1 MMARPRKNAA
11 ASRASLLPESAPL
24 PEIPVREQPY
34 PLPEGWKWVR
44 LGSVVTLQRGVSFK
58 KNDVRHSPQPNDCL
72 IIRGGNIAEGRI
84 DLDADNVYVD
94 KSFVSPNQLIKKYD
108 IVIVTSTG
116 SKKVIGRAGI
126 SFQDYT
132 NVAFG
137 AFLTLA
143 RINDKFNKK
152 YISLYFQTEI
162 YRSRIRNLSKGVNIN
177 NVKSEYIT
185 EAELPLPPREE
196 QERIVEHIESLFA
209 RLDEARQKAEAV
221 RDSVALRRAA
231 ILHKAFTGELTAK
244 WREEQ
249 RISKESWEEKDF
261 AHIITNIEAGK
272 NIRCEERPP
281 HENEVGIIKVSAV
294 TWGFFNEM
302 ESKTCPDASL
312 YNENIQIKRGDFLFS
327 RANTIQLV
335 GNCVIV
341 ENITKKLMLS
351 DKILRFSIDRCTL
364 KNYLLFFSMSE
375 QYRRQIENAA
385 SGNQDGM
392 RNISQK
398 KLLGLTIPLPT
409 LPEQREIVR
418 ILDDLLGRE
427 QRIREAADAVVAHI
441 ERMKKAILARAF
453 RGELGRADCP
463 SRP

>member
-44 LGSVVTLQRGVSFK
+44 LGDVYTINPKNEINDSTLVSFVPMERISPGMTGVFTFETRNWEK
-58 KNDVRHSPQPNDCL
+58 VKRGYTHFADGDVAFAKISPCFENRKSMIVHGLENGYGAGTTELIVLRQPNIL
-72 IIRGGNIAEGRI
+72 QKYTFFII
-84 DLDADNVYVD
+84 
-94 KSFVSPNQLIKKYD
+94 
-108 IVIVTSTG
+108 STDDF
-116 SKKVIGRAGI
+116 I
-126 SFQDYT
+126 Q
-132 NVAFG
+132 
-137 AFLTLA
+137 
-143 RINDKFNKK
+143 
-152 YISLYFQTEI
+152 
-162 YRSRIRNLSKGVNIN
+162 KGVQTYSGTVGQQRISIDFVRNYPI
-177 NVKSEYIT
+177 
-185 EAELPLPPREE
+185 PLPPREE
-196 QERIVEHIESLFA
+196 QERIVGHIESLFA

-249 RISKESWEEKDF
+249 GVECWPLTTL
-261 AHIITNIEAGK
+261 H
-272 NIRCEERPP
+272 
-281 HENEVGIIKVSAV
+281 KVSSLITKGASPKWQGISYVEDETQTLFVTSENVREGYLKFENKKFVEDSINIKQKRSCLKYGDILINIVGASIGRAAV
-294 TWGFFNEM
+294 YQEKYKANINQAV
-302 ESKTCPDASL
+302 CLVRL
-312 YNENIQIKRGDFLFS
+312 YENISSSYVCYYLNSPAALTYYFENKAETA
-327 RANTIQLV
+327 RANLSLTDI
-335 GNCVIV
+335 N
-341 ENITKKLMLS
+341 NITL
-351 DKILRFSIDRCTL
+351 
-364 KNYLLFFSMSE
+364 
-375 QYRRQIENAA
+375 
-385 SGNQDGM
+385 
-392 RNISQK
+392 
-398 KLLGLTIPLPT
+398 PLPT

>member
-1 MMARPRKNAA
+1 MARPRKNAD
-11 ASRASLLPESAPL
+11 ASRASLPPESAPL
-24 PEIPVREQPY
+24 PEIPMREQPY

-44 LGSVVTLQRGVSFK
+44 LSSLCSLQNGKAFKPSDWSESGIPIVRIQNLNNENCKFNFYNGHIDNKFLLKSGDLLFAWSGTPGTSFGAHIWMRGKAVLNQHIFRIDFDEEVILKYFFK
-58 KNDVRHSPQPNDCL
+58 YAINCRLEEL
-72 IIRGGNIAEGRI
+72 IIQAHGGAG
-84 DLDADNVYVD
+84 LQHVT
-94 KSFVSPNQLIKKYD
+94 KSVFENTPI
-108 IVIVTSTG
+108 
-116 SKKVIGRAGI
+116 
-126 SFQDYT
+126 
-132 NVAFG
+132 
-137 AFLTLA
+137 
-143 RINDKFNKK
+143 
-152 YISLYFQTEI
+152 
-162 YRSRIRNLSKGVNIN
+162 
-177 NVKSEYIT
+177 
-185 EAELPLPPREE
+185 PLPPREE
-196 QERIVEHIESLFA
+196 QERIVGHIESLFA

-249 RISKESWEEKDF
+249 GISKESWEKKDF

-272 NIRCEERPP
+272 NVRCEERPP
-281 HENEVGIIKVSAV
+281 RENEAGIIKVSAV

-302 ESKTCPDASL
+302 ESKTCPDPSL
-312 YNENIQIKRGDFLFS
+312 YNENIQIKKGDFLFS
-327 RANTIQLV
+327 RANTLQLV

-351 DKILRFSIDRCTL
+351 DKILRFSLDECTL
-364 KNYLLFFSMSE
+364 KNYLLFFSLSD
-375 QYRRQIENAA
+375 QYRSQIENAA

-418 ILDDLLGRE
+418 LLDDLLGGER
-427 QRIREAADAVVAHI
+427 RIGEAADAVVAHI

-453 RGELGRADCP
+453 RGELGRTDRP
-463 SRP
+463 SRA

>member
-44 LGSVVTLQRGVSFK
+44 LGDCNHYAGETINPALFQEDIFELYSVPSCITGYPEILSGKEIGSSKQSVEPG
-58 KNDVRHSPQPNDCL
+58 DVLLCKINP
-72 IIRGGNIAEGRI
+72 
-84 DLDADNVYVD
+84 
-94 KSFVSPNQLIKKYD
+94 
-108 IVIVTSTG
+108 
-116 SKKVIGRAGI
+116 
-126 SFQDYT
+126 
-132 NVAFG
+132 
-137 AFLTLA
+137 
-143 RINDKFNKK
+143 RINRVWRVVGYTANRLAASSEWIVFRNKDISSK
-152 YISLYFQTEI
+152 YMMLCMQSAYFREYMLSNVSGVGGSLMRAQPKHVRRYPI
-162 YRSRIRNLSKGVNIN
+162 
-177 NVKSEYIT
+177 
-185 EAELPLPPREE
+185 PLPPREE
-196 QERIVEHIESLFA
+196 QERIVGHIESLFA

-249 RISKESWEEKDF
+249 GVECWPLTTL
-261 AHIITNIEAGK
+261 H
-272 NIRCEERPP
+272 
-281 HENEVGIIKVSAV
+281 KVSSLITKGASPKWQGISYVEDETQTLFVTSENVREGYLKFENKKFVEDSINIKQKRSCLKYGDILINIVGASIGRAAV
-294 TWGFFNEM
+294 YQEKYKANINQAV
-302 ESKTCPDASL
+302 CLVRL
-312 YNENIQIKRGDFLFS
+312 YENISSSYVCYYLNSPAALTYYFENKAETA
-327 RANTIQLV
+327 RANLSLTDI
-335 GNCVIV
+335 N
-341 ENITKKLMLS
+341 NITL
-351 DKILRFSIDRCTL
+351 
-364 KNYLLFFSMSE
+364 
-375 QYRRQIENAA
+375 
-385 SGNQDGM
+385 
-392 RNISQK
+392 
-398 KLLGLTIPLPT
+398 PLPT

>member
-1 MMARPRKNAA
+1 MARPRKNAD

-24 PEIPVREQPY
+24 PEIPVREQPC

-44 LGSVVTLQRGVSFK
+44 LGDVYTINPKNEINDSTLVSFVPMEK
-58 KNDVRHSPQPNDCL
+58 ISPGMTGVFTFETRNWEKVKRGYTHFADGDVAFAKISPCFENRKSMIVHGLENGYGAGTTELIILRQPNIL
-72 IIRGGNIAEGRI
+72 QKYTFFII
-84 DLDADNVYVD
+84 
-94 KSFVSPNQLIKKYD
+94 
-108 IVIVTSTG
+108 STDDF
-116 SKKVIGRAGI
+116 I
-126 SFQDYT
+126 Q
-132 NVAFG
+132 
-137 AFLTLA
+137 
-143 RINDKFNKK
+143 
-152 YISLYFQTEI
+152 
-162 YRSRIRNLSKGVNIN
+162 KGVQTYSGTVGQQRISIDFVRNYPI
-177 NVKSEYIT
+177 
-185 EAELPLPPREE
+185 PLPPREE
-196 QERIVEHIESLFA
+196 QERIVGHIESLFA

-249 RISKESWEEKDF
+249 GISKESWKKKDF

-272 NIRCEERPP
+272 NVRCEERPP
-281 HENEVGIIKVSAV
+281 RENEAGIIKVSAV

-302 ESKTCPDASL
+302 ESKTCPDPSL
-312 YNENIQIKRGDFLFS
+312 YNENIQIKKGDFLFS
-327 RANTIQLV
+327 RANTLQLV

-351 DKILRFSIDRCTL
+351 DKILRFSLDECTL
-364 KNYLLFFSMSE
+364 KNYLLFFSLSD
-375 QYRRQIENAA
+375 QYRSQIENAA

-418 ILDDLLGRE
+418 LLDDLLGGER
-427 QRIREAADAVVAHI
+427 RIREAADAVVAHI

-463 SRP
+463 SRA

>member
-1 MMARPRKNAA
+1 MARPRKNAD

-24 PEIPVREQPY
+24 PEIPVREQPC

-44 LGSVVTLQRGVSFK
+44 LGSVATVIMGQSPAGSYTTSDSSFMPLIGGASDMGELYPAPQKYTQKPIKISKDDDIIICVRATLGKPIFSDGKYCLGRGVAAIRST
-58 KNDVRHSPQPNDCL
+58 L
-72 IIRGGNIAEGRI
+72 ISRDFIRFFILNFESYLYEKAKGSTFAQ
-84 DLDADNVYVD
+84 
-94 KSFVSPNQLIKKYD
+94 VS
-108 IVIVTSTG
+108 ST
-116 SKKVIGRAGI
+116 VLMQMP
-126 SFQDYT
+126 F
-132 NVAFG
+132 
-137 AFLTLA
+137 
-143 RINDKFNKK
+143 
-152 YISLYFQTEI
+152 
-162 YRSRIRNLSKGVNIN
+162 
-177 NVKSEYIT
+177 
-185 EAELPLPPREE
+185 PLPPREE
-196 QERIVEHIESLFA
+196 QERIVGHIESLFT

-249 RISKESWEEKDF
+249 GISKESWEKKDF

-272 NIRCEERPP
+272 NVRCEERPP
-281 HENEVGIIKVSAV
+281 RENEAGIIKVSAV

-302 ESKTCPDASL
+302 ESKTCPDPSL
-312 YNENIQIKRGDFLFS
+312 YNENIQIKKGDFLFS
-327 RANTIQLV
+327 RANTLQLV

-351 DKILRFSIDRCTL
+351 DKILRFSLDECTL
-364 KNYLLFFSMSE
+364 KNYLLFFSLSD
-375 QYRRQIENAA
+375 QYRSQIENAA

-418 ILDDLLGRE
+418 LLDDLLGGER
-427 QRIREAADAVVAHI
+427 RIGEAADAVVAHI

-453 RGELGRADCP
+453 RGELGRTDRP
-463 SRP
+463 SRA

>member
-44 LGSVVTLQRGVSFK
+44 LGSVVVVSKEK
-58 KNDVRHSPQPNDCL
+58 KENFSSELRYIGLEHIEKDKG
-72 IIRGGNIAEGRI
+72 IIGYTSAEGIRSVKNVFHPGQVLYGRLRPYLNKHDI
-84 DLDADNVYVD
+84 ADFSGVCSTDILVLDCK
-94 KSFVSPNQLIKKYD
+94 KSVNSKFINLFFNINYAIEYAVANSKGINLPRVSE
-108 IVIVTSTG
+108 
-116 SKKVIGRAGI
+116 KVI
-126 SFQDYT
+126 S
-132 NVAFG
+132 
-137 AFLTLA
+137 
-143 RINDKFNKK
+143 
-152 YISLYFQTEI
+152 
-162 YRSRIRNLSKGVNIN
+162 NIPF
-177 NVKSEYIT
+177 
-185 EAELPLPPREE
+185 PLPPREE
-196 QERIVEHIESLFA
+196 QERIVGHIESLFA

-249 RISKESWEEKDF
+249 GISKESWEEKDF

-441 ERMKKAILARAF
+441 ERMKKAILAHAF

>member
-44 LGSVVTLQRGVSFK
+44 LGDVTQIASGGTPSSKTKEFYD
-58 KNDVRHSPQPNDCL
+58 N
-72 IIRGGNIAEGRI
+72 GNIPWLSPA
-84 DLDADNVYVD
+84 DLSNYTAVYISHGKKMLTPLGLKNSSARLLPSNTVCL
-94 KSFVSPNQLIKKYD
+94 SSRAPIGYVVIAQNPLCTNQGFKNFLPSHLYTPRFLYWYLK
-108 IVIVTSTG
+108 G
-116 SKKVIGRAGI
+116 SKPLLESYASGTTFLELSATKV
-126 SFQDYT
+126 
-132 NVAFG
+132 
-137 AFLTLA
+137 A
-143 RINDKFNKK
+143 RIPF
-152 YISLYFQTEI
+152 
-162 YRSRIRNLSKGVNIN
+162 
-177 NVKSEYIT
+177 
-185 EAELPLPPREE
+185 PLPPREE
-196 QERIVEHIESLFA
+196 QERIVGHIESLFA

-249 RISKESWEEKDF
+249 GVECWPLTTL
-261 AHIITNIEAGK
+261 H
-272 NIRCEERPP
+272 
-281 HENEVGIIKVSAV
+281 KVSSLITKGASPKWQGISYVEDETQTLFVTSENVREGYLKFENKKFVEDSINIIQKRSCLKYGDILINIVGASIGRAAIYQEKYKANINQAV
-294 TWGFFNEM
+294 
-302 ESKTCPDASL
+302 CLVRL
-312 YNENIQIKRGDFLFS
+312 YENISSSYVCYYLNSPAALTYYFENKVETA
-327 RANTIQLV
+327 RANLSLADI
-335 GNCVIV
+335 N
-341 ENITKKLMLS
+341 NITL
-351 DKILRFSIDRCTL
+351 
-364 KNYLLFFSMSE
+364 
-375 QYRRQIENAA
+375 
-385 SGNQDGM
+385 
-392 RNISQK
+392 
-398 KLLGLTIPLPT
+398 PLPT

>member
-1 MMARPRKNAA
+1 MARPRKNAD

-44 LGSVVTLQRGVSFK
+44 LGDVYTINPKNEINDSTLVSFVPMEK
-58 KNDVRHSPQPNDCL
+58 ISPGMTGVFTFETRNWEKVKRGYTHFADGDVAFAKISPCFENRKSMIVHGLENGYGAGTTELIILRQPNIL
-72 IIRGGNIAEGRI
+72 QKYTFFII
-84 DLDADNVYVD
+84 
-94 KSFVSPNQLIKKYD
+94 
-108 IVIVTSTG
+108 STDDF
-116 SKKVIGRAGI
+116 I
-126 SFQDYT
+126 Q
-132 NVAFG
+132 
-137 AFLTLA
+137 
-143 RINDKFNKK
+143 
-152 YISLYFQTEI
+152 
-162 YRSRIRNLSKGVNIN
+162 KGVQTYSGTVGQQRISIDFVRNYPIP
-177 NVKSEYIT
+177 I
-185 EAELPLPPREE
+185 PPREE
-196 QERIVEHIESLFA
+196 QERIVGHIESLFA

-249 RISKESWEEKDF
+249 GISKESWEKKDF

-272 NIRCEERPP
+272 NVRCEERPP
-281 HENEVGIIKVSAV
+281 RENEAGIIKVSAV

-302 ESKTCPDASL
+302 ESKTCPDPSL
-312 YNENIQIKRGDFLFS
+312 YNENIQIKKGDFLFS
-327 RANTIQLV
+327 RANTLQLV

-351 DKILRFSIDRCTL
+351 DKILRFSLDECTL
-364 KNYLLFFSMSE
+364 KNYLLFFSLSD
-375 QYRRQIENAA
+375 QYRSQIENAA

-418 ILDDLLGRE
+418 LLDDLLGGER
-427 QRIREAADAVVAHI
+427 RIGEAADAVVAHI

-453 RGELGRADCP
+453 RGELGRADRP
-463 SRP
+463 SRA

>member
-24 PEIPVREQPY
+24 PEIPVQEQPY
-34 PLPEGWKWVR
+34 PLPKGWKWVR

-177 NVKSEYIT
+177 NVKSEDIT

-249 RISKESWEEKDF
+249 GISKESWEEKKLGSLATLQTGLMKGRKISGPSVYKPYLRVANVQDGYF
-261 AHIITNIEAGK
+261 NLAEIKQIEV
-272 NIRCEERPP
+272 EESRVARWILQKGDVLLT
-281 HENEVGIIKVSAV
+281 EG
-294 TWGFFNEM
+294 
-302 ESKTCPDASL
+302 
-312 YNENIQIKRGDFLFS
+312 GDFDKLGRGAVWEDQIPDCLHQNHIFAVRVNKEILDPYFLS
-327 RANTIQLV
+327 YQTRSKY
-335 GNCVIV
+335 G
-341 ENITKKLMLS
+341 KKYFIDCSKQTTNLA
-351 DKILRFSIDRCTL
+351 SINSKQL
-364 KNYLLFFSMSE
+364 KNFPV
-375 QYRRQIENAA
+375 I
-385 SGNQDGM
+385 
-392 RNISQK
+392 
-398 KLLGLTIPLPT
+398 LPT

-427 QRIREAADAVVAHI
+427 QRISEAADAVVAHI

>member
-1 MMARPRKNAA
+1 MARPRKNAD

-44 LGSVVTLQRGVSFK
+44 LGDVYTINPKNEINDSTLVSFVPMEK
-58 KNDVRHSPQPNDCL
+58 ISPGMTGVFTFETRNWEKVKRGYTHFADGDVAFAKISPCFENRKSMIVHGLENGYGAGTTELIILRQPNIL
-72 IIRGGNIAEGRI
+72 QKYTFFII
-84 DLDADNVYVD
+84 
-94 KSFVSPNQLIKKYD
+94 
-108 IVIVTSTG
+108 STDDF
-116 SKKVIGRAGI
+116 I
-126 SFQDYT
+126 Q
-132 NVAFG
+132 
-137 AFLTLA
+137 
-143 RINDKFNKK
+143 
-152 YISLYFQTEI
+152 
-162 YRSRIRNLSKGVNIN
+162 KGVQTYSGTVGQQRISIDFVRNYPI
-177 NVKSEYIT
+177 
-185 EAELPLPPREE
+185 PLPPREE
-196 QERIVEHIESLFA
+196 QERIVGHIESLFA

-249 RISKESWEEKDF
+249 GISKESWKKKDF

-272 NIRCEERPP
+272 NVRCEERPP
-281 HENEVGIIKVSAV
+281 RENEAGIIKVSAV

-302 ESKTCPDASL
+302 ESKTCPDPSL
-312 YNENIQIKRGDFLFS
+312 YNENIQIKKGDFLFS
-327 RANTIQLV
+327 RANTLQLV

-351 DKILRFSIDRCTL
+351 DKILRFSLDECTL
-364 KNYLLFFSMSE
+364 KNYLLFFSLSD
-375 QYRRQIENAA
+375 QYRSQIENAA

-418 ILDDLLGRE
+418 LLDDLLGRE
-427 QRIREAADAVVAHI
+427 RRIGEAADAVVAHI

-453 RGELGRADCP
+453 RGELGRADRP
-463 SRP
+463 SRA

>member
-1 MMARPRKNAA
+1 MARPRKNAD

-44 LGSVVTLQRGVSFK
+44 LGDVTQIASGGTPSSKTKEFYD
-58 KNDVRHSPQPNDCL
+58 N
-72 IIRGGNIAEGRI
+72 GNIPWLSPA
-84 DLDADNVYVD
+84 DLSNYNAVYISHGKKMLTPLGLKNSSARLLPSNTVCL
-94 KSFVSPNQLIKKYD
+94 SSRAPIGYVVIAQNPLCTNQGFKNFLPSHLYIPRFLYWYLK
-108 IVIVTSTG
+108 G
-116 SKKVIGRAGI
+116 SKPLLESYASGTTFLELSATKV
-126 SFQDYT
+126 
-132 NVAFG
+132 
-137 AFLTLA
+137 A
-143 RINDKFNKK
+143 RIPF
-152 YISLYFQTEI
+152 
-162 YRSRIRNLSKGVNIN
+162 
-177 NVKSEYIT
+177 
-185 EAELPLPPREE
+185 PLPPREE
-196 QERIVEHIESLFA
+196 QERIVGHIESLFA

-249 RISKESWEEKDF
+249 GISKESWKKKDF

-272 NIRCEERPP
+272 NVRCEERPP
-281 HENEVGIIKVSAV
+281 RENEAGIIKVSAV

-302 ESKTCPDASL
+302 ESKTCPDPSL
-312 YNENIQIKRGDFLFS
+312 YNENIQIKKGDFLFS
-327 RANTIQLV
+327 RANTLQLV

-351 DKILRFSIDRCTL
+351 DKILRFSLDECTL
-364 KNYLLFFSMSE
+364 KNYLLFFSLSD
-375 QYRRQIENAA
+375 QYRSQIENAA

-418 ILDDLLGRE
+418 LLDDLLGRE
-427 QRIREAADAVVAHI
+427 RRIGEAADAVVAHI

-453 RGELGRADCP
+453 RGELGRADRP
-463 SRP
+463 SRA

>member
-1 MMARPRKNAA
+1 MARPRKNAA

-24 PEIPVREQPY
+24 PEIPVQEQPY

-44 LGSVVTLQRGVSFK
+44 LIHEFAECLDSFRK
-58 KNDVRHSPQPNDCL
+58 PVNAAERLHRKGAIPYYGATGQVGWIDDYLTNEHLVLLGEDGAPFFDPLKDKAY
-72 IIRGGNIAEGRI
+72 IISGKAWVNNHAHILRSRFGESGNIF
-84 DLDADNVYVD
+84 LMHYLN
-94 KSFVSPNQLIKKYD
+94 SFNYNGYINGTTRPKLTQANLGLIP
-108 IVIVTSTG
+108 I
-116 SKKVIGRAGI
+116 
-126 SFQDYT
+126 
-132 NVAFG
+132 
-137 AFLTLA
+137 
-143 RINDKFNKK
+143 
-152 YISLYFQTEI
+152 
-162 YRSRIRNLSKGVNIN
+162 
-177 NVKSEYIT
+177 
-185 EAELPLPPREE
+185 PLPPREE
-196 QERIVEHIESLFA
+196 QERIVGHIESLFA

-249 RISKESWEEKDF
+249 GISKESWEEKDF

-272 NIRCEERPP
+272 NVRCEERPP

-302 ESKTCPDASL
+302 ESKTCHDSSL

-351 DKILRFSIDRCTL
+351 DKILRFSIDRCIL
-364 KNYLLFFSMSE
+364 KNYLLFFSMS
-375 QYRRQIENAA
+375 QKYRRQIENTA

-398 KLLGLTIPLPT
+398 KLLELTIPLPT
-409 LPEQREIVR
+409 LPEQQEIVR

-427 QRIREAADAVVAHI
+427 QRIREAANAVVAHI

-453 RGELGRADCP
+453 RGELGRADRP

>member
-1 MMARPRKNAA
+1 MARPRKNAD

-44 LGSVVTLQRGVSFK
+44 LGDVYTINPKNEINDSTLVSFVPMEK
-58 KNDVRHSPQPNDCL
+58 ISPGMTGVFTFETRNWEKVKRGYTHFADGDVAFAKISPCFENRKSMIVHGLENGYGAGTTELIILRQPNIL
-72 IIRGGNIAEGRI
+72 QKYTFFII
-84 DLDADNVYVD
+84 
-94 KSFVSPNQLIKKYD
+94 
-108 IVIVTSTG
+108 STDDF
-116 SKKVIGRAGI
+116 I
-126 SFQDYT
+126 Q
-132 NVAFG
+132 
-137 AFLTLA
+137 
-143 RINDKFNKK
+143 
-152 YISLYFQTEI
+152 
-162 YRSRIRNLSKGVNIN
+162 KGVQTYSGTVGQQRISIDFVRNYPI
-177 NVKSEYIT
+177 
-185 EAELPLPPREE
+185 PLPPREE
-196 QERIVEHIESLFA
+196 QERIVGHIESLFA

-249 RISKESWEEKDF
+249 GISKESWEKKDF

-272 NIRCEERPP
+272 NVRCEERPP
-281 HENEVGIIKVSAV
+281 RENEAGIIKVSAV

-302 ESKTCPDASL
+302 ESKTCPDPSL
-312 YNENIQIKRGDFLFS
+312 YNENIQIKKGDFLFS
-327 RANTIQLV
+327 RANTLQLV

-351 DKILRFSIDRCTL
+351 DKILRFSLDECTL
-364 KNYLLFFSMSE
+364 KNYLLFFSLSD
-375 QYRRQIENAA
+375 QYRSQIENAA

-418 ILDDLLGRE
+418 LLDDLLGGER
-427 QRIREAADAVVAHI
+427 RIGEAADAVVAHI

-453 RGELGRADCP
+453 RGELGRADRP
-463 SRP
+463 SRA

>member
-1 MMARPRKNAA
+1 MLSNVSGVGGSLM
-11 ASRASLLPESAPL
+11 RAQPKH
-24 PEIPVREQPY
+24 VRRY
-34 PLPEGWKWVR
+34 P
-44 LGSVVTLQRGVSFK
+44 
-58 KNDVRHSPQPNDCL
+58 
-72 IIRGGNIAEGRI
+72 I
-84 DLDADNVYVD
+84 
-94 KSFVSPNQLIKKYD
+94 
-108 IVIVTSTG
+108 
-116 SKKVIGRAGI
+116 
-126 SFQDYT
+126 
-132 NVAFG
+132 
-137 AFLTLA
+137 
-143 RINDKFNKK
+143 
-152 YISLYFQTEI
+152 
-162 YRSRIRNLSKGVNIN
+162 
-177 NVKSEYIT
+177 
-185 EAELPLPPREE
+185 PLPPREE
-196 QERIVEHIESLFA
+196 QERIVGHIESLFA

-249 RISKESWEEKDF
+249 GISKESWEEKDF

-281 HENEVGIIKVSAV
+281 HANEVGIIKVSAV

-427 QRIREAADAVVAHI
+427 QRLREAADAVVAHI

>member
-44 LGSVVTLQRGVSFK
+44 LGDCNHYAGETINPALFQEDIFELYSVPSCITGYPEILSGKEIGSSKQSVEPG
-58 KNDVRHSPQPNDCL
+58 DVLLCKINP
-72 IIRGGNIAEGRI
+72 
-84 DLDADNVYVD
+84 
-94 KSFVSPNQLIKKYD
+94 
-108 IVIVTSTG
+108 
-116 SKKVIGRAGI
+116 
-126 SFQDYT
+126 
-132 NVAFG
+132 
-137 AFLTLA
+137 
-143 RINDKFNKK
+143 RINRVWRVVGYTANRLAASSEWIVFRNKDISSK
-152 YISLYFQTEI
+152 YMMLCMQSAYFREYMLSNVTGVGGSLMRAQPKH
-162 YRSRIRNLSKGVNIN
+162 IRRYPI
-177 NVKSEYIT
+177 
-185 EAELPLPPREE
+185 PLPPREE
-196 QERIVEHIESLFA
+196 QERIVGHIESLFA

-244 WREEQ
+244 WRVEQ
-249 RISKESWEEKDF
+249 GISKESWEEKDF

-427 QRIREAADAVVAHI
+427 QRIREAADAFVAHI